1 MNIISTDS
9 SKTTTGYHET
19 KRHANS
25 MFAYNVYPC
34 TIPLDFTFVP
44 VHWQDSVE
52 IIYIKKGKGLVF
64 VDFETYEAQAGDIFI
79 ILPEHVHG
87 LRQIVGERMEY
98 ENIIFD
104 LNFVESNTF
113 DLCFQKYWQPLQ
125 QKKVSF
131 PVYIPSGHE
140 LHARIQQLLDSSDQL
155 CDQKSI
161 GYELAVKGNLML
173 IFAQLFQMPTS
184 NIMSTDKNMQKLKFV
199 LSRIE
204 EEYSQK
210 LTVGKIASECGYSES
225 HFMRWFK
232 EMTGTSF
239 GTYLIDYRLE
249 KAAALLKNSTLTVLD
264 IAEQCGF
271 DNISN
276 FNRLFK
282 KRFDLTPNQFRKTN
296 FRN

>member
-1 MNIISTDS
+1 MNHISDQS
-9 SKTTTGYHET
+9 STHKTGYHET
-19 KRHANS
+19 KKHSDS

-104 LNFVESNTF
+104 LSFVENTTF

-131 PVYIPSGHE
+131 PTYLYSGHE
-140 LHARIQQLLDSSDQL
+140 LHDSVQKYLDSSDIL
-155 CDQKSI
+155 CDQKPI

-173 IFAQLFQMPTS
+173 IFSQLFQMPST
-184 NIMSTDKNMQKLKFV
+184 NLITTDKNMQKLKSV
-199 LSRIE
+199 LSQIE
-204 EEYSQK
+204 EGYTQK
-210 LTVGKIASECGYSES
+210 LTIHKIASDCGYSES

-239 GTYLIDYRLE
+239 GNYLIDYRLE
-249 KAAALLKNSTLTVLD
+249 KAAALLKTSTLTVLD

-282 KRFDLTPNQFRKTN
+282 KKFELTPNQFRKTI